1 VEPRSH
7 VVLPSHVQRPF
18 DVFINGVPQVEG
30 EDYDVIGS
38 TLVFERE
45 FAREGKLAWWR
56 WALLFLGIAGTY
68 RKHDSI
74 DVVYTVN
81 GRRAVSSLQPV
92 TPRTLSSD

>member
-1 VEPRSH
+1 MPRSH
-7 VVLPSHVQRPF
+7 VELPPHVRPPF
-18 DVFINGVPQVEG
+18 EIYINGVQQVEG
-30 EDYDVIGS
+30 EDYDLVGS
-38 TLVFERE
+38 TLLFERE

-81 GRRAVSSLQPV
+81 GRRVVSSLLPV
-92 TPRTLSSD
+92 TPRTLSSE

>member
-1 VEPRSH
+1 MPRSH
-7 VVLPSHVQRPF
+7 VELPRHVQSPYEIF
-18 DVFINGVPQVEG
+18 VNGVPQVEG
-30 EDYDVIGS
+30 TDYDVVGT
-38 TLVFERE
+38 TLLFERE
-45 FAREGKLAWWR
+45 FAHEGKLAWWR

-92 TPRTLSSD
+92 TPRMLSSE